1 MAITVWAGV
10 GWRGAFFA
18 ALSALLLYACNS
30 ASEIVPPALNPHATK
45 RVTIRVF
52 APPSLKI
59 KLKEMWRPNT
69 HPFITSGACD
79 LPGGMRGPLYVPVIL
94 KWDGTSYVGTFLED
108 RYLPSKCDWG
118 LFGLV
123 SDTPD
128 ELAAVYYSD
137 FLYPKNPTWNASD
150 RSAELWCGISPA
162 PNTPRVEIC
171 ASLGYFAM
179 FSTHFPPAWLLAVKE
194 SDVKLA
200 QEGALGSL
208 FITPNAKF
216 VELHYRNF
224 DAEARAA
231 NGNE

>member
-1 MAITVWAGV
+1 MAITVWAGI

-18 ALSALLLYACNS
+18 ALSALLLCACNS
-30 ASEIVPPALNPHATK
+30 ASEITPPDLNPHATK

-59 KLKEMWRPNT
+59 KLKEMWTPNT

-79 LPGGMRGPLYVPVIL
+79 LPGGTQWPIYVPVIL
-94 KWDGTSYVGTFLED
+94 KWDGASYVGSFLED

-123 SDTPD
+123 SDTLDDP
-128 ELAAVYYSD
+128 AAVSYSD

-150 RSAELWCGISPA
+150 RSTEIWCGINPA
-162 PNTPRVEIC
+162 PNTPRVETC
-171 ASLGYFAM
+171 GSLSYFAM
-179 FSTHFPPAWLLAVKE
+179 FSNHFPPAWRLAVKE
-194 SDVKLA
+194 ADAKFG
-200 QEGALGSL
+200 QDGGM
-208 FITPNAKF
+208 FITPNAKS
-216 VELHYRNF
+216 VELHYRDF